1 MDSRT
6 AGPIT
11 GAKLRL
17 ADQAFVS
24 LLTAVTFPVFH
35 ELEWERMVLAEL
47 PAILPHVTRGHL
59 HLDPIIRAAEA
70 RLAVEALPP
79 GEQRA
84 ARSRAIMDC
93 NMALAPFWRWRGALA
108 HGAWAEAR
116 ATARDKGRAA

>member
-1 MDSRT
+1 MADRV

-11 GAKLRL
+11 GAKLTL

-35 ELEWERMVLAEL
+35 DLDWERMVLAEL
-47 PAILPHVTRGHL
+47 PQVLPHVTRGHL
-59 HLDPIIRAAEA
+59 QLDPIIRAAEA
-70 RLAVEALPP
+70 RLAVETLPP

-93 NMALAPFWRWRGALA
+93 NMALAPFWRWRGSLA
-108 HGAWAEAR
+108 HGAWIEAR
-116 ATARDKGRAA
+116 AAAKAKGQAA